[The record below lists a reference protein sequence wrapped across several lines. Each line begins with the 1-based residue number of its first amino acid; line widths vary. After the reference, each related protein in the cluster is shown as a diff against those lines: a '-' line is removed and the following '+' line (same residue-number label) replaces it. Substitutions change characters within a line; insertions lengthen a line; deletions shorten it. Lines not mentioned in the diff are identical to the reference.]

1 MRGSL
6 TILALAVALTSTV
19 TLVTPGAA
27 DAHEHQI
34 CTPGA
39 GDPVLPEEPF
49 HGEDPT
55 GGAILN
61 NPNVTAANL
70 GTWGLHPLHNFLHK
84 GPSSLER
91 EVTII
96 RTDTETCRSG

>member
-1 MRGSL
+1 MRKAL
-6 TILALAVALTSTV
+6 TILTLACVLASSV
-19 TLVTPGAA
+19 TLVTAVTA

-34 CTPGA
+34 CTPGV

-61 NPNVTAANL
+61 NPNVTTQNYNS
-70 GTWGLHPLHNFLHK
+70 WGLHPLHNFLHR
-84 GPSSLER
+84 GPSSQER
-91 EVTII
+91 EVTVIAA
-96 RTDTETCRSG
+96 TQPCPAG